1 MKAVCDGGTLKVY
14 ADGDRVGNAHVS
26 SPSSSDYG
34 TFSIPDDTEV
44 SETKLRSVRRHQGQ

>member
-34 TFSIPDDTEV
+34 TFTIPDDTEV
-44 SETKLRSVRRHQGQ
+44 SKTPSKSGRQP

>member
-34 TFSIPDDTEV
+34 SFTIPDDTEV
-44 SETKLRSVRRHQGQ
+44 SKIM